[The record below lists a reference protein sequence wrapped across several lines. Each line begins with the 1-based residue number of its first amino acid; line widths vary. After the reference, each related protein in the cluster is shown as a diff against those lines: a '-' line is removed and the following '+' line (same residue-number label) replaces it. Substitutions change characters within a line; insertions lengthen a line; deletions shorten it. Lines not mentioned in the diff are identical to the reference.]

1 MTTWNATTSEPGSDV
16 VAFQVVTMG
25 DAATRLAGEAQER
38 GDYTRALFVH
48 GLAVEAAEALADHW
62 HALVRRELGIAPD
75 QGKRY
80 SPGYPSWPELA
91 DQTQLWKL
99 LEPDRTIGVSLTEAH
114 QMVPEAS
121 TSAIVLH
128 HPDAIY
134 FTIR

>member
-1 MTTWNATTSEPGSDV
+1 V
-16 VAFQVVTMG
+16 G
-25 DAATRLAGEAQER
+25 DQATRLAEAAQER

-48 GLAVEAAEALADHW
+48 GLAVETAEALAEYW
-62 HALVRRELGIAPD
+62 HRRVRAELGVPEG

-80 SPGYPSWPELA
+80 SPGYPSWPELT
-91 DQTQLWKL
+91 DQRQVWKL
-99 LEPDRTIGVSLTEAH
+99 LEPDRTIGVTLTEAN

-134 FTIR
+134 FLVRGAAAAAV